1 VIDHA
6 QLHPVPECP
15 EDLKKITVPVLV
27 MHGDDDQ
34 IVPYADSGPLSAKL
48 VKNGGPAE
56 AERLDVV
63 LRAGDGGARHDVAP
77 VTAIAVT
84 GQRPENLDAA
94 AAGWPGMTSEQPS
107 ADVAVR
113 AAASHSRVLRP
124 EPRLLGR
131 HTLSLRLGSHNG
143 SHVERRKLEKRH

>member
-48 VKNGGPAE
+48 VKNEGPAE

-63 LRAGDGGARHDVAP
+63 HRAGDGGARHDVAP

-84 GQRPENLDAA
+84 GQRI
-94 AAGWPGMTSEQPS
+94 WT
-107 ADVAVR
+107 
-113 AAASHSRVLRP
+113 LRP
-124 EPRLLGR
+124 LAGR
-131 HTLSLRLGSHNG
+131 
-143 SHVERRKLEKRH
+143 V